1 LRSLV
6 PLEARLGELEEVRR
20 AALLMELRDYIQGFH
35 GWNLF
40 ITQTFAHP
48 MPASR
53 SDVALDRVRTFLD
66 DSLQRPHGFLG
77 TELHRS
83 GFVHIH
89 GLIGAAGTV
98 RRTVLWQKLFRRF
111 GFARVELVRSRTD
124 VAAYCTTYIT
134 KSLAEYL
141 IW

>member
-1 LRSLV
+1 MPSLV
-6 PLEARLGELEEVRR
+6 SLEARLGELEEVRR
-20 AALLMELRDYIQGFH
+20 TTLLRELRNYIQGFH

-40 ITQTFAHP
+40 ITQTFAYP
-48 MPASR
+48 MPAHR
-53 SDVALDRVRTFLD
+53 ADVALERVRSFLD

-77 TELHRS
+77 AELHRS
-83 GFVHIH
+83 GLVHLH

-111 GFARVELVRSRTD
+111 GFARVEMVRSPAD
-124 VAAYCTTYIT
+124 VTAYCTTYIT